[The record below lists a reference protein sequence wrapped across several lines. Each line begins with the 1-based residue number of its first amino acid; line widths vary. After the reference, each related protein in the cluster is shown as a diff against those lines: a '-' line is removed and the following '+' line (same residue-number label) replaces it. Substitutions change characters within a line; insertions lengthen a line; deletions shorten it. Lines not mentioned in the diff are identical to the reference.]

1 MTPKPV
7 GAAIRDDQHLVELWI
22 SGRPATTQRVYVAE
36 AQGFLGALTTGLPNA
51 TPADVV
57 RYLSNLSGSAPA
69 TTARRISTLK
79 SLCRFA
85 FCLGHTA
92 SDLGSVLKIPRVA
105 NKLHE
110 RILDPDE
117 VAELIKEADAGRNRT
132 LVKFLYVSACR
143 ISEAVGIR
151 WRDLGPTCVTVTGK
165 GSKAR
170 TIALPKDILDD
181 LRQLRGVAELDE
193 ARVFKS
199 ARGKKL
205 SVRQARSIV
214 STVAAEA
221 LDKKVSPHWLR
232 HAHASHA
239 LSAGAPLH
247 LVKATLGHSSLAS
260 TALYLSVR
268 PDVGSGM
275 YLKTGAS

>member
-1 MTPKPV
+1 M
-7 GAAIRDDQHLVELWI
+7 
-22 SGRPATTQRVYVAE
+22 AE
-36 AQGFLGALTTGLPNA
+36 AQGFLGSLTAGLKKA
-51 TPADVV
+51 SPADVV
-57 RYLSNLSGSAPA
+57 TYLSNLSGSAPA
-69 TTARRISTLK
+69 TSARRVSTLK

-85 FCLGHTA
+85 FCLGYTTN
-92 SDLGSVLKIPRVA
+92 DLGSVLKIPRVA
-105 NKLHE
+105 SRLHE
-110 RILDPDE
+110 RILDPEE
-117 VAELIKEADAGRNRT
+117 VAELIKEAHAGRNRT

-165 GSKAR
+165 GSKTR

-181 LRQLRGVAELDE
+181 LRRLRAAGERDDGW
-193 ARVFKS
+193 VFKS
-199 ARGKKL
+199 VGGRRL

-214 STVAAEA
+214 STAAAEA

-275 YLKTGAS
+275 YLKTGS